1 MFPETLNQ
9 PLPQTVNDVEQM
21 NINNRPKKN
30 IQLKEQSLDRSNQ
43 QNRELFHRF

>member
-30 IQLKEQSLDRSNQ
+30 IQLEEQSLVRSNQ
-43 QNRELFHRF
+43 QHRELFHRF